1 MYDHEVRWYALVPV
15 AMLVAFA
22 HIFAE
27 AGGWYPQ
34 ADVRPDWFWC
44 LAFIA
49 ALRTPPTQA
58 IVAFFTCGLIRDILV
73 GPRLG
78 AAAIAFLLIGY
89 LTLSW
94 RILASQR
101 NYASQCLLAAVTAF
115 LVAMLKHS
123 LDYGGLTYK
132 LIDRVFLLSLGD
144 AVLTLAAYV
153 PMSLILSLDSFR
165 PWKERSGF

>member
-1 MYDHEVRWYALVPV
+1 MYEHEVRWYALVPV
-15 AMLVAFA
+15 AILVGFA
-22 HIFAE
+22 HFFAE
-27 AGGWYPQ
+27 AGDWYPQ
-34 ADVRPDWFWC
+34 MNIRPDWFWC

-58 IVAFFTCGLIRDILV
+58 VVAFFSCGLIRDLLV

-78 AAAIAFLLIGY
+78 SAAIAFLIVGY
-89 LTLSW
+89 LSLSW
-94 RILASQR
+94 RILAYQR
-101 NYASQCLLAAVTAF
+101 NFAYQCLLAAVTAF

-123 LDYGGLTYK
+123 LDYGPLTYK

-144 AVLTLAAYV
+144 AVLTLIAYV

-165 PWKERSGF
+165 PWKERSGY